1 MVGEPLHRDPQ
12 QLYQNMLVKT
22 VTINFVDLVVNYS
35 LNSLLFSSLHM
46 QSTVNALLDY
56 QDNDAPSSEQASSIP
71 DTSTHH
77 SIVSNPEQ
85 QEIPPH
91 SFASSISSQSVSQYS
106 SHSSYNIQNV
116 QSLNELSNLSNS
128 TTQSS
133 HVSHTSSTLSHQE
146 PSIELPY
153 LHPDVLQQHY
163 STEISLLPVPRIVG
177 PIPNNNSTLDTAAV
191 YSRSMTSSD
200 TTLDENMQLADMIA
214 MKYLGTVGPQDT
226 RYRSRQPLLAQGK
239 LAGRCTR
246 NYNNLSY
253 LQ

>member
-1 MVGEPLHRDPQ
+1 
-12 QLYQNMLVKT
+12 
-22 VTINFVDLVVNYS
+22 
-35 LNSLLFSSLHM
+35 M

-56 QDNDAPSSEQASSIP
+56 QDNDTPSRDQASSIP
-71 DTSTHH
+71 VCHTSTHH
-77 SIVSNPEQ
+77 SIVSNQEQ

-106 SHSSYNIQNV
+106 SHSSYNMQNV

-146 PSIELPY
+146 SSIELPY

-177 PIPNNNSTLDTAAV
+177 PVPNNNSTLDTAAA
-191 YSRSMTSSD
+191 YPRSMASSD

-226 RYRSRQPLLAQGK
+226 RYHSRQPLLAQGK
-239 LAGRCTR
+239 LAGRCT
-246 NYNNLSY
+246 YHSY
-253 LQ
+253 M